1 MKKRVISWLL
11 CLALCLSMLPMAAL
25 AEDVQAPEGPAPSMN
40 EPQPEP
46 RAKENETPAPE
57 PEKKVQS
64 ELMTAEKLLMPLAE
78 DTPFTISFT
87 ATQNGNL
94 ITDEKPGVLSGGEV
108 TLTVRIHLS
117 DVSLRNDIIKA
128 AQQSTLQVDNNN
140 ITFAGVGAEGN
151 DTLVITIT
159 FAASSESHSVKYLI
173 TYNNQET
180 TAECTLRFG
189 VCSHLEAS
197 EVNGKFKCTE
207 CGAALV
213 AELTAGASS
222 SATTYYDALKDAL
235 DAAREADAG
244 STVTL
249 LADCSLGSYEL
260 RKGSFMLDL
269 DGHTLTQ
276 PGNPL
281 WVSGT
286 ANLTVNNNNSGAI
299 NCGRFCVKSKT
310 ATLSVTI
317 GSKYEG
323 LMTTIAWQNVSD
335 FLDSNMGYQINKK
348 WADALAIRGMSI
360 ENVTVEK
367 APFTTS
373 DITVSPENAYVNRE
387 ATLSVTLSEFQAGTE
402 ATCEYSVRYGT
413 NYTYQKSL
421 KKPTYTADQAFAVE
435 FTPSEE
441 KYYIQAVITSGDFS
455 VVKTLE
461 KTFNTCTHG
470 YGLVD
475 RDGHCRGCDSQM
487 AASVS
492 STHYVDGR
500 KYYETF
506 DLALSAAWDVLK
518 NSDCW
523 FTMFQDAQ
531 VGTIEY
537 QYLNVLGGKTLY
549 MDLNGQTLTSRGVAF
564 RVPAKEWK
572 LDLTNGTVIG
582 NTSGYTGV
590 YGVIEVAA
598 GGSLNV
604 HGGTIT
610 IQNKGAATKG
620 INAPSIMV
628 HGYSPSTGAEVRGVA
643 NIAGD
648 EKSNFG
654 SLFISGGKVTVNGGT
669 YDQAKVT
676 YGGSLKV
683 FSGTFQGDVTVDD
696 HALLDVGS
704 TNAYFDGKLT
714 FESEGMGRLSLG
726 NYKHIKTEDATL
738 GKLNNNYAYVFMNGG
753 VYVPDARNL
762 PELIADKGKYI
773 TIESHR
779 HDFSNNGKCWCGA
792 EAEAYLW
799 MNGPQNYGYF
809 DDMLALAEKAKGSC
823 VYLRR
828 DVTIRDTTVKEGNF
842 SIAGGGFKV
851 TCSGSSALI
860 FSGGTVSIGDGTF
873 DRLKVTDNGKLT
885 LNGGK
890 YYAIDVTGSTYENYG
905 QLLPDG
911 YAFKASTGWE
921 AKGDITE
928 ESFASD
934 TAKEVKILPLRSVT
948 ISPDGETTVPYGT
961 SVKFTATVEANS
973 SSGTTYKWFCDGV
986 EILDETTNELTV
998 TKDIGSYEYRCD
1010 VTRDGYTLS
1019 SNTVQLTVQRIDLSD
1034 AVLSATIAERA
1045 YDGTTN
1051 ATVTS
1056 SSIGSSG
1063 LTANTDY
1070 TISSAEFEDMN
1081 AGKNK
1086 KVTVTVKLTNR
1097 NYCFGHDADGT
1108 PIMEKTFQT
1117 TGTIAQNTT
1126 PIVKDKTIE
1135 VYSGVAHKYTV
1146 DLDACLNNPQ
1156 NLGFESYE
1164 ITEKNIVVSKLIDA
1178 DQVVLEDHNLK
1189 IPVNAV
1195 VTAPGTVAAKFTIAV
1210 ACKNYSNVTI
1220 LVRVETK
1227 DRLAV
1232 TATATPSKSKLTY
1245 GEKLDTITLSG
1256 ETIPELQGTF
1266 AWQTPDAILDAGTYT
1281 ELGWKFTPDNYTYA
1295 EASGTAE
1302 IAVKQAKLT
1311 DPTPM
1316 TLTIYNGWAGTYE
1329 AALPELPTLEKGLR
1343 FGNDAA
1349 YAAYGTPVVSADGYY
1364 SSGAELKTVNG
1375 KQGVSIP
1382 ILKNETTKEGQ
1393 AGTITVQY
1401 TSQNYEPVT
1410 LAINLVAKN
1419 RTAPTFILTADHDTL
1434 SGGGKVTLTLER
1446 GNLPDG
1452 AVVTVSGTDKAGN
1465 AVTLTDNGDGTYSA
1479 TLPNKT
1485 QTYTFI
1491 AVYDGSQT
1499 IAPKTD
1505 FTTVKV
1511 QQRSSGGG
1519 EPAKPSFPVKISN
1532 SGDKK
1537 TAEIDLSGTKSG
1549 ITDVT
1554 LPTDAVKKI
1563 VDSDVVSLTVKL
1575 PDVTVSFDDKA
1586 LAAVAEQSSGADL
1599 SLSVN
1604 VGTANNSNLTD
1615 AQKNA
1620 ITGAHELSVIE
1631 VSLSSNGE
1639 KISNFN
1645 GGSVTID
1652 VPFQWSMK
1660 GLLRAY
1666 YIDENG
1672 NKSAIDVTYKN
1683 GVATLVL
1690 NHFSTYVVEAVDA
1703 LSFTDVS
1710 AKAYH
1715 FDAVAWAVKNKITSG
1730 QSDTLFAPDASCT
1743 RAQMVTFLWR
1753 ANGSPEPTV
1762 TELPFTDVAADA
1774 YYAKA
1779 VLWAVE
1785 NGITTGTSD
1794 TTFDPDGVVT
1804 RAEAVTFLWRSAG
1817 NPAAEGKLFADV
1829 ESTKYYAEA
1838 VRWAVA
1844 NGVTKGVSDTSFAPG
1859 SACTRAQIV
1868 TFLYRNCTNK

>member
-25 AEDVQAPEGPAPSMN
+25 AEDVQAPEGPASSMN

-46 RAKENETPAPE
+46 RAKENEPPAPE

-64 ELMTAEKLLMPLAE
+64 ELMTAEKLLMPLSDETPAYTVGDILAE
-78 DTPFTISFT
+78 RDGVEIGDKGIIGEEIRIRVIISGLDDVQEFGKLLKSISITVDGTPYNVVGGRDGDGPRYVYCDFKPTEEKHSVTFSISGT
-87 ATQNGNL
+87 D
-94 ITDEKPGVLSGGEV
+94 ITKTREL
-108 TLTVRIHLS
+108 
-117 DVSLRNDIIKA
+117 
-128 AQQSTLQVDNNN
+128 
-140 ITFAGVGAEGN
+140 TFAKCPHPDIKSGN
-151 DTLVITIT
+151 T
-159 FAASSESHSVKYLI
+159 
-173 TYNNQET
+173 
-180 TAECTLRFG
+180 
-189 VCSHLEAS
+189 CSQ
-197 EVNGKFKCTE
+197 
-207 CGAALV
+207 CGATLV

-222 SATTYYDALKDAL
+222 SATYYDTLEAALN
-235 DAAREADAG
+235 AAQEADAG

-249 LADCSLGSYEL
+249 LADCSLGRYEL
-260 RKGSFMLDL
+260 QKGTFTLDL
-269 DGHTLTQ
+269 AGNELQYTGHS
-276 PGNPL
+276 L
-281 WVSGT
+281 WISGT
-286 ANLTVNNNNSGAI
+286 ANLTVKNNSSGAK
-299 NCGRFCVKSKT
+299 NCGEFCVRSKT

-317 GSKYEG
+317 GSKYKE
-323 LMTTIAWQNVSD
+323 LMTIVSGRCVSD
-335 FLDSNMGYQINKK
+335 FLGLDMGYRKDGN
-348 WADALAIRGMSI
+348 WADYLAIQHTTIRD
-360 ENVTVEK
+360 VTVEK
-367 APFTTS
+367 APFTATEIS
-373 DITVSPENAYVNRE
+373 ISPENAYVNRE
-387 ATLSVTLSEFQAGTE
+387 VTLSVTLSGLPNDAE
-402 ATCEYSVRYGT
+402 ASC
-413 NYTYQKSL
+413 TYIINNTFDRPITHVASE
-421 KKPTYTADQAFAVE
+421 PFTYK
-435 FTPSEE
+435 FTPKVADHNIKARIESDG
-441 KYYIQAVITSGDFS
+441 YCII
-455 VVKTLE
+455 KTIE
-461 KTFNTCTHG
+461 KTFKTCKHDRVNRDT
-470 YGLVD
+470 GL
-475 RDGHCRGCDSQM
+475 CSGCNSRM

-492 STHYVDGR
+492 STHYADGR

-518 NSDCW
+518 TSDCW

-572 LDLTNGTVIG
+572 LNLSNGTVIG
-582 NTSGYTGV
+582 DTTNHKPV
-590 YGVIEVAA
+590 QGVIEVAA
-598 GGSLNV
+598 GGYLNV
-604 HGGTIT
+604 RDGT
-610 IQNKGAATKG
+610 IQNKGADASG
-620 INAPSIMV
+620 VNAPSIMV
-628 HGYSPSTGAEVRGVA
+628 HGYSSNSGPVRGYA
-643 NIAGD
+643 YIAGD
-648 EKSNFG
+648 ADSNFG
-654 SLFISGGKVTVNGGT
+654 SLFISGGNVTANGGT
-669 YDQAKVT
+669 YDHAKVT
-676 YGGSLKV
+676 YGGSLEV
-683 FSGTFQGDVTVDD
+683 INGRFQGDVTVDD
-696 HALLDVGS
+696 HTSLVVNSNL
-704 TNAYFDGKLT
+704 AYFDGTLT
-714 FESEGMGRLSLG
+714 FEPYGMGRLTNG
-726 NYKHIKTEDATL
+726 NYKHIITKEATL
-738 GKLNNNYAYVFMNGG
+738 GKLSNNTLDVFYIGE
-753 VYVPDARNL
+753 VYQPDAKNQS
-762 PELIADKGKYI
+762 ELKAGEDTYI
-773 TIESHR
+773 TIRKHK
-779 HDFSNNGKCWCGA
+779 HDFSNNGTCACGE

-799 MNGPQNYGYF
+799 VNGPQQYGYF
-809 DDMLALAEKAKGSC
+809 DDMLALAEKAEGSC

-828 DVTIRDTTVKEGNF
+828 DVTIIRGTPVTEGNF
-842 SIAGGGFKV
+842 SIAGGSFKV
-851 TCSGSSALI
+851 TCSGSSALV
-860 FSGGTVSIGDGTF
+860 FSGGTVSIRDGMF
-873 DRLKVTDNGKLT
+873 GRLKVTGKGKLT
-885 LNGGK
+885 LNGGN
-890 YYAIDVTGSTYENYG
+890 YYAIDVTGSTYKNYG
-905 QLLPDG
+905 QLLPDD

-928 ESFASD
+928 LSFASD

-1045 YDGTTN
+1045 YNGTTN

-1086 KVTVTVKLTNR
+1086 KVTVTVKLTNH
-1097 NYCFGHDADGT
+1097 NYCFGYDANNQ
-1108 PIMEKTFQT
+1108 PIMEKTFET
-1117 TGTIAQNTT
+1117 TGTITQDMSH
-1126 PIVKDKTIE
+1126 IEESKT
-1135 VYSGVAHKYTV
+1135 VDAYSGIAHTYMV
-1146 DLDACLNNPQ
+1146 DLDACLSKLQ
-1156 NLGFESYE
+1156 NLGIEGYQ

-1178 DQVVLEDHNLK
+1178 NQVVLEKHNLK
-1189 IPVNAV
+1189 IPVKAV
-1195 VTAPGTVAAKFTIAV
+1195 VTAPDTEAAQFTITAT
-1210 ACKNYSNVTI
+1210 CKNYSDVTI
-1220 LVRVETK
+1220 RVRVVTK
-1227 DRLAV
+1227 DRSQV
-1232 TATATPSKSKLTY
+1232 TATATPSKTELTY
-1245 GEKLDTITLSG
+1245 GERLDTITLSG
-1256 ETIPELQGTF
+1256 ETTPKLQGTF

-1281 ELGWKFTPDNYTYA
+1281 DLGWKFTPNDYTYA
-1295 EASGTAE
+1295 EASGTAK
-1302 IAVKQAKLT
+1302 ITVKQAKLQ
-1311 DPTPM
+1311 DPAPM
-1316 TLTIYNGWAGTYE
+1316 TLMIYNGWAATYE
-1329 AALPELPTLEKGLR
+1329 AALPELPTLKEGLH

-1349 YAAYGTPVVSADGYY
+1349 YGTPDVSADGYY

-1375 KQGVSIP
+1375 KQDVSIP

-1452 AVVTVSGTDKAGN
+1452 AVVMVSGTDEAGN

-1505 FTTVKV
+1505 VATVKV

-1620 ITGAHELSVIE
+1620 ITGARELSVIE

-1710 AKAYH
+1710 AKAYY

-1753 ANGSPEPTV
+1753 VNGSPEPTV

>member
-1 MKKRVISWLL
+1 
-11 CLALCLSMLPMAAL
+11 
-25 AEDVQAPEGPAPSMN
+25 
-40 EPQPEP
+40 
-46 RAKENETPAPE
+46 
-57 PEKKVQS
+57 
-64 ELMTAEKLLMPLAE
+64 
-78 DTPFTISFT
+78 
-87 ATQNGNL
+87 
-94 ITDEKPGVLSGGEV
+94 
-108 TLTVRIHLS
+108 
-117 DVSLRNDIIKA
+117 
-128 AQQSTLQVDNNN
+128 
-140 ITFAGVGAEGN
+140 
-151 DTLVITIT
+151 
-159 FAASSESHSVKYLI
+159 
-173 TYNNQET
+173 
-180 TAECTLRFG
+180 
-189 VCSHLEAS
+189 
-197 EVNGKFKCTE
+197 
-207 CGAALV
+207 
-213 AELTAGASS
+213 
-222 SATTYYDALKDAL
+222 
-235 DAAREADAG
+235 
-244 STVTL
+244 
-249 LADCSLGSYEL
+249 
-260 RKGSFMLDL
+260 
-269 DGHTLTQ
+269 
-276 PGNPL
+276 
-281 WVSGT
+281 
-286 ANLTVNNNNSGAI
+286 
-299 NCGRFCVKSKT
+299 
-310 ATLSVTI
+310 
-317 GSKYEG
+317 
-323 LMTTIAWQNVSD
+323 
-335 FLDSNMGYQINKK
+335 MGYQINKK

-1034 AVLSATIAERA
+1034 AALSATIQTRE
-1045 YDGTTN
+1045 YNGKYN
-1051 ATVTS
+1051 AT
-1056 SSIGSSG
+1056 IEDGSS
-1063 LTANTDY
+1063 LTLGNMTVPASAY
-1070 TISSAEFEDMN
+1070 TLSAVFADRN
-1081 AGKNK
+1081 VGADKD
-1086 KVTVTVKLTNR
+1086 VTVKVTLTNP
-1097 NYCFGHDADGT
+1097 NYCFGYDANNQ
-1108 PIMEKTFQT
+1108 PIMEKTFET
-1117 TGTIAQNTT
+1117 TGTITQNTQSNL
-1126 PIVKDKTIE
+1126 ISKDENIYNSAANTYE
-1135 VYSGVAHKYTV
+1135 F
-1146 DLDACLNNPQ
+1146 DLDSYLTAIKDDLGTMSYGTPQ
-1156 NLGFESYE
+1156 PQSLQSG
-1164 ITEKNIVVSKLIDA
+1164 IGTP
-1178 DQVVLEDHNLK
+1178 VLEGHTLK
-1189 IPVNAV
+1189 LPVSAMLWTSPIELGKITIPVNSQ
-1195 VTAPGTVAAKFTIAV
+1195 
-1210 ACKNYSNVTI
+1210 NYANVSI
-1220 LVRVETK
+1220 EICLKLVERT
-1227 DRLAV
+1227 AV
-1232 TATATPSKSKLTY
+1232 TATATPSKTELTY
-1245 GEKLDTITLSG
+1245 GERLDTITLSG
-1256 ETIPELQGTF
+1256 KTTPELQGTF
-1266 AWQTPDAILDAGTYT
+1266 VWQKPDAILDVGTYT
-1281 ELGWKFTPDNYTYA
+1281 ELGWKFTPVDYTYA
-1295 EASGTAE
+1295 EASGTAK
-1302 IAVKQAKLT
+1302 ITVKQAKLQ
-1311 DPTPM
+1311 DPAPM
-1316 TLTIYNGWAGTYE
+1316 TLMIYNGWAATYE
-1329 AALPELPTLEKGLR
+1329 AALPKLPTLKEGLH

-1349 YAAYGTPVVSADGYY
+1349 YGTPDVSADGYY

-1375 KQGVSIP
+1375 KQDVSIP

-1393 AGTITVQY
+1393 VGTITVQY

-1452 AVVTVSGTDKAGN
+1452 AVVMVSGTDEAGN

-1505 FTTVKV
+1505 VATVKV

-1620 ITGAHELSVIE
+1620 ITGARELSVIE